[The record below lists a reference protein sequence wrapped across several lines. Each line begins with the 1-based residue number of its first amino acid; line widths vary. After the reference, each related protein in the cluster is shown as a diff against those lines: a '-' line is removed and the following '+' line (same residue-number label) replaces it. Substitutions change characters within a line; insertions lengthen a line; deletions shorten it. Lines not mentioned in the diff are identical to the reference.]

1 MAVTTMN
8 LGSEEEYEALQQIA
22 AGLGLYRKAGEGAGE
37 VGSIP
42 ELLKR
47 LGDQDAKV
55 IAKVLSPLFVSNL
68 PEGEQRRIRVTNLS
82 QKQGRTLTEIARL
95 TGQFQTRGV
104 GTGRTGNRSTLLRQM
119 TQTPDAVIAALS
131 SLDIDW
137 VEGIEY
143 QGETY
148 RTYQDLADKLGVS
161 RQWAYQLVN
170 GE

>member
-1 MAVTTMN
+1 MN

-47 LGDQDAKV
+47 MGDQDAKI
-55 IAKVLSPLFVSNL
+55 IAKAIKPFFIDNL
-68 PEGEQRRIRVTNLS
+68 PDGDQRRIRISNLT
-82 QKQGRTLTEIARL
+82 QKQSRTLTEIARL
-95 TGQFQTRGV
+95 TGCLQTRGV

-119 TQTPDAVIAALS
+119 AQSPDAVISALS
-131 SLDIDW
+131 ALDIEW
-137 VEGIEY
+137 VEGVEY
-143 QGETY
+143 NGQIY
-148 RTYQDLADKLGVS
+148 RTYQDLADDLGVS

>member
-1 MAVTTMN
+1 MN
-8 LGSEEEYEALQQIA
+8 LASEEEYEAIQKIA

-47 LGDQDAKV
+47 LGDHDAKM
-55 IAKVLSPLFVSNL
+55 IAEVLKPLFTNSL
-68 PEGEQRRIRVTNLS
+68 PEGEQRRIRISNLS
-82 QKQGRTLTEIARL
+82 MRQGRTLTEIARL

-119 TQTPDAVIAALS
+119 AQAPDAVIAALS
-131 SLDIDW
+131 SLDIEW

-170 GE
+170 VE